1 MSSLRFAIV
10 DPFRP
15 EATQLQSPLDLAA
28 QCPHRCA
35 MASIAPA
42 SGAALPIEW
51 RRESAQVPY
60 LDALAAMETRNAAVS
75 AGEAAELVWLL
86 EHPPVYTAG
95 TSADPAELV
104 DPRFDVVEAGRGGR
118 YTYHGPGQRV
128 GYLVLDLARRGKD
141 VRCFVHAIE
150 GWVIATLAGLGVE
163 SWRAEGRVGI
173 WTTDIDGTEAKIGAI
188 GVRVRRWVT
197 MHGFSVNLDPDLSH
211 FGGIVPCGIAEY
223 GVTSL
228 ARLGLSVSPEQWDAA
243 LVAASDD
250 FLDALDQAAKRACR

>member
-1 MSSLRFAIV
+1 
-10 DPFRP
+10 
-15 EATQLQSPLDLAA
+15 
-28 QCPHRCA
+28 
-35 MASIAPA
+35 MASTAPA
-42 SGAALPIEW
+42 PRGAFPIEW
-51 RRESAQVPY
+51 RRESAPVAY
-60 LDALAAMETRNAAVS
+60 SDALAAMEARNTAVHE
-75 AGEAAELVWLL
+75 GRAAELVWLL

-104 DPRFDVVEAGRGGR
+104 DPRFEVVEAGRGGR
-118 YTYHGPGQRV
+118 YTYHGPGQRI

-150 GWVIATLAGLGVE
+150 GWVIATLATFGVE

-173 WTTDIDGTEAKIGAI
+173 WTRDIDGSEAKIGAI

-197 MHGFSVNLDPDLSH
+197 MHGFSVNLAPDLSH

-228 ARLGLSVSPEQWDAA
+228 ARLGLTVSAEELDEA
-243 LVAASDD
+243 LIDKAPD
-250 FLDALDQAAKRACR
+250 FLDALDAAAKRACR

>member
-1 MSSLRFAIV
+1 MASTA
-10 DPFRP
+10 P
-15 EATQLQSPLDLAA
+15 EAGSL
-28 QCPHRCA
+28 
-35 MASIAPA
+35 
-42 SGAALPIEW
+42 LPIEW
-51 RRESAQVPY
+51 RCETAQVPY
-60 LDALAAMETRNAAVS
+60 AQALAGMEARNTAVHEGR
-75 AGEAAELVWLL
+75 AGELVWLL

-104 DPRFDVVEAGRGGR
+104 DPRFEVVEAGRGGR
-118 YTYHGPGQRV
+118 YTYHGPGQRI
-128 GYLVLDLARRGKD
+128 GYLVLNLAERGKD

-150 GWVIATLAGLGVE
+150 GWVIASLKRFGVE

-173 WTTDIDGTEAKIGAI
+173 WTRDIDGCEAKIGAI

-228 ARLGLSVSPEQWDAA
+228 ARLGLSVSAEEWDAA
-243 LVAASDD
+243 LMATSAD
-250 FLDALDQAAKRACR
+250 FLDVLDAAAKRACR

>member
-1 MSSLRFAIV
+1 
-10 DPFRP
+10 
-15 EATQLQSPLDLAA
+15 
-28 QCPHRCA
+28 
-35 MASIAPA
+35 MASIAGRT
-42 SGAALPIEW
+42 SLQSPIEW
-51 RRESAQVPY
+51 RRGTAPVPY
-60 LDALAAMETRNAAVS
+60 AAALADMEARNTAVG
-75 AGEAAELVWLL
+75 AGEASELIWLL

-104 DPRFDVVEAGRGGR
+104 DARFEVVEAGRGGR

-150 GWVIATLAGLGVE
+150 GWVIATLGDFGVE

-173 WTTDIDGTEAKIGAI
+173 WTRDIDGSEAKIGAI

-197 MHGFSVNLDPDLSH
+197 MHGFSVNLAPDLAH

-228 ARLGLSVSPEQWDAA
+228 AKLGLEVSNEAWDAA
-243 LVAASDD
+243 LMARADD
-250 FLDALDQAAKRACR
+250 FLDALDVAARKACR